1 MASYNVPHRDVHTR
15 RIRFDY
21 SYGML
26 ARHYVQGDLV
36 MSHAVAVLSALF
48 PPGEDYFVRS
58 VRHFADQISDP
69 ELKEQV
75 AGFIGQEVTHGREH
89 RELNRRLQE
98 MGFPTHRVSR
108 WTKGSL
114 ARLERIAPPIA
125 CLAHTAALEHYT
137 AVVAETLLTK
147 PEAQELLGQN
157 EARNI
162 LLWHALEESE
172 HKAVAF
178 DVFRSVGG
186 SERRRRFGFLM
197 ASFGLISAVIVGTI
211 LSMFLTDRS
220 AWNPVRLIR
229 SVWRL
234 RKNPFLASD
243 VRRRVT
249 DYVRVGFHPDDHDAT
264 ALLERWREELFGEE
278 GTLTDHLR

>member
-1 MASYNVPHRDVHTR
+1 MASYQVPHRDVHTR

-21 SYGML
+21 AEGSL

-58 VRHFADQISDP
+58 VRHYAGQITDP
-69 ELKEQV
+69 ELKQQV
-75 AGFIGQEVTHGREH
+75 AGFVGQEVTHGREH
-89 RELNRRLQE
+89 RELNRRLQH
-98 MGFPTHRVSR
+98 MGYPTHRVSR
-108 WTKGSL
+108 WAKGSL
-114 ARLERIAPPIA
+114 LRLERIAPPVA

-147 PEAQELLGQN
+147 PEAQELLGDS
-157 EARNI
+157 EVRNI

-186 SERRRRFGFLM
+186 TERRRKLGFAL
-197 ASFGLISAVIVGTI
+197 ASFGLLGTVVVGTT

-220 AWNPVRLIR
+220 AWNPVRLVR
-229 SVWRL
+229 SLWRL
-234 RKNPFLASD
+234 RTNPFLRAD

-249 DYVRVGFHPDDHDAT
+249 DYRRDGFHPDDHDAT
-264 ALLERWREELFGEE
+264 LLLERWREHLFGVE